1 MRFKNVVY
9 AHTDVFF
16 NDDKVAKF
24 IADFDIDAI
33 RSSGMIVDDAF
44 NLVIEVV
51 VQEGAIHRPF
61 ISNQEGITHIDT
73 TDAEAEFVINK
84 FKEIILRG

>member
-1 MRFKNVVY
+1 MRFKNIVY
-9 AHTDVFF
+9 THTDVFF

-33 RSSGMIVDDAF
+33 RSSGMNVDDAI

-51 VQEGAIHRPF
+51 VQEGVIHRPF
-61 ISNQEGITHIDT
+61 ISNQEDNTHIDT
-73 TDAEAEFVINK
+73 TDAEAEFIINK
-84 FKEIILRG
+84 FKEILLGG